1 MCILGVFY
9 AILSEYNKEVLDK
22 WLKNRASQESADNI
36 CILKNLTE
44 SMFLEGFVSCR
55 CNSERTPNS
64 WAFKCKT
71 AKRPTLSNEEVS
83 KGESVIIRKD

>member
-1 MCILGVFY
+1 MYYLAVQGTSTVSCKFNKKSCQCKAVLVCILGVFY

-44 SMFLEGFVSCR
+44 SMFLEDFVSCR
-55 CNSERTPNS
+55 CNSE
-64 WAFKCKT
+64 
-71 AKRPTLSNEEVS
+71 
-83 KGESVIIRKD
+83 